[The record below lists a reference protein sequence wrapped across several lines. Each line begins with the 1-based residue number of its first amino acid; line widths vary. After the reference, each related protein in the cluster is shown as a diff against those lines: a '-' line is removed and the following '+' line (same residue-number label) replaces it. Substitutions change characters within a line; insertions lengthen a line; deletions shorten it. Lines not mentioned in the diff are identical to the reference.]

1 MAYYKIYYSCGCG
14 DNEDYIEAD
23 SIEEAEQAA
32 YQEAID
38 DYDRYAGL
46 HGVLSISQLAEEMWG
61 DPMSGAD
68 YDLNTLTEEQME
80 TLYDAYNEEIEN
92 TIDYWAEEISER
104 EYENQGE
111 VWDDEDE
118 E

>member
-14 DNEDYIEAD
+14 SNEDYIEAD

-38 DYDRYAGL
+38 DYDSYAGL
-46 HGVLSISQLAEEMWG
+46 HGVL
-61 DPMSGAD
+61 PMSGAD
-68 YDLNTLTEEQME
+68 YDLNTLTKEQME
-80 TLYDAYNEEIEN
+80 ALHDAYNEEIEN
-92 TIDYWAEEISER
+92 AIDYWAEEVSER

-118 E
+118 EDED